1 MNKPVVFAGTFDPV
15 TNGHKDLILRARDI
29 FGAVIV
35 LLIPNAQKKTLFS
48 VQERVELLSQLF
60 EKEQGVRIDCAE
72 GLLADYLKKNGLTVL
87 VRGIRNADDFSYEM
101 GLQEYNKL
109 FYPQAQ
115 TVFLPARKADLYI
128 SSSAVKEA
136 FFYGGDVS
144 SLVPP
149 CVLKA
154 LSLKK

>member
-1 MNKPVVFAGTFDPV
+1 MKKPVVFAGSFDPV
-15 TNGHKDLILRARDI
+15 TNGHENLILRARDI
-29 FGAVIV
+29 FGSVIV
-35 LLIPNAQKKTLFS
+35 LLIPNVQKKTLFT
-48 VQERVELLSQLF
+48 VQERMTMLSQLF
-60 EKEQGVRIDCAE
+60 EKEPNVRIDCAE

-87 VRGIRNADDFSYEM
+87 VRGLRNTEDFSYEM
-101 GLQEYNKL
+101 GLQAYNKL
-109 FYPQAQ
+109 FYPPVQ
-115 TVFLPARKADLYI
+115 TVFLPSRKEDLYI

-149 CVLKA
+149 SVLKA